1 MAEDNLARKLA
12 VIVHA
17 DIVGSTLLV
26 RQNDRLAHQRMQAA
40 FQRFSATIKDYGGH
54 ARELRGDALVAEFD
68 RASDAV
74 TAALAFQLANI
85 EFNAALDDDLR
96 PQLRIGISLGEVIIA
111 DNTITGSGVV
121 LAQRLE
127 QLAEADAVVVQGA
140 VSEAVPA
147 QLPFRFDA
155 LGEQQLKGFEQPVRA
170 YVAELAAADE
180 LPAPEKNSALSSQT
194 STAQRGS
201 RKTLITLKPFECK
214 EGLDF
219 GEGMANDLAMF
230 LGRFGDFSITVQS
243 SSEDVDEAQYV
254 LEGRVQHAGSRIR
267 ISAQLSQG
275 SPGPLI
281 WGERYTRESVD
292 LFDVQDEIVE
302 MICASVAHK
311 IDSVESSRNLESGD
325 RQLTA
330 YDYYIKGREIFFTR
344 TRAASAESMRLV
356 LKAIAMDE
364 SLSRAQGFIAFI
376 LVQSYRHGWT
386 DNPQAALDEAQEYAL
401 RALKLD
407 HYDFASHWRIGA
419 VYLYRRQFDKALAEY
434 QKERDINPYHAGFLA
449 EMTTALIYVDR
460 YDEAL
465 QQIREAIAIN
475 PEHPEWFLGQLGWVL
490 YESGRYDEAILAF
503 ERMNA
508 PSVIFLPIIAA
519 TLVRLER
526 LDEARSVISD
536 LLTRD
541 PDFRLD
547 SFEFWPYQNDAC
559 RIALVDDLK
568 ATGLFD

>member
-1 MAEDNLARKLA
+1 MSEGNLARKLA

-26 RQNDRLAHQRMQAA
+26 QQDDRLAHERMQAA
-40 FQRFSATIKDYGGH
+40 FRRFSATIEDYGGH
-54 ARELRGDALVAEFD
+54 AREIRGDALVAEFD

-74 TAALAFQLANI
+74 TAALAFQLTNV

-127 QLAEADAVVVQGA
+127 QLAAADAVVVQGA

-147 QLPFRFDA
+147 QLPFRFNA
-155 LGEQQLKGFEQPVRA
+155 LGEQHLKGFEQPVRA
-170 YVAELAAADE
+170 FVVELAAESE
-180 LPAPEKNSALSSQT
+180 LPAAEKNSTSSSQ
-194 STAQRGS
+194 ARPAPGGS
-201 RKTLITLKPFECK
+201 RKTLITVQPFECK
-214 EGLDF
+214 EDLDF
-219 GEGMANDLAMF
+219 GEGLANDLAMF
-230 LGRFGDFSITVQS
+230 LGRFGDFSVTVQS
-243 SSEDVDEAQYV
+243 SAEGVDEAQYV
-254 LEGRVQHAGSRIR
+254 LEGRVQHAGARIR
-267 ISAQLSQG
+267 ITAQLSQG
-275 SPGPLI
+275 KPGPLI

-330 YDYYIKGREIFFTR
+330 YDFYIKGREIFFAR
-344 TRAASAESMRLV
+344 TRAANAESMRLV

-364 SLSRAQGFIAFI
+364 SLSRAHGFVAFI
-376 LVQSYRHGWT
+376 LLQSYRHGWS
-386 DNPQAALDEAQEYAL
+386 DDPQAVLDQAQEYAL

-407 HYDFASHWRIGA
+407 HYDFVSHWRIGA
-419 VYLYRRQFDKALAEY
+419 VYLFRRQFDKALAEY
-434 QKERDINPYHAGFLA
+434 QKARDINPYHAGFLA
-449 EMTTALIYVDR
+449 EMTTALIYVEC

-519 TLVRLER
+519 TAVRLER

-536 LLTRD
+536 LLTQD

-547 SFEFWPYQNDAC
+547 SFQFWPYQNEAR

>member
-1 MAEDNLARKLA
+1 MVEGNLARKLA

-26 RQNDRLAHQRMQAA
+26 QQDDRLAHERMQAA
-40 FQRFSATIKDYGGH
+40 FRRFSATIEDYGGH
-54 ARELRGDALVAEFD
+54 AREIRGDALVAEFD

-74 TAALAFQLANI
+74 TAALAFQLANV
-85 EFNAALDDDLR
+85 EFNEALDDDLR

-111 DNTITGSGVV
+111 DNTITGAGVV

-127 QLAEADAVVVQGA
+127 QLAAADAVVVQGA

-147 QLPFRFDA
+147 QLPFRFGA
-155 LGEQQLKGFEQPVRA
+155 LGEQHLKGFEEPVRA
-170 YVAELAAADE
+170 FVAELAVAAK
-180 LPAPEKNSALSSQT
+180 LPAPEKNPESMPQT
-194 STAQRGS
+194 GQAQRGS
-201 RKTLITLKPFECK
+201 RKTLITVLAFECK
-214 EGLDF
+214 GDPEF

-230 LGRFGDFSITVQS
+230 LGRFGDFSVTVRS
-243 SSEDVDEAQYV
+243 SAEGVDEVQYV
-254 LEGRVQHAGSRIR
+254 LEGRVQHAGARIR
-267 ISAQLSQG
+267 ISVQLSQG
-275 SPGPLI
+275 KPGPLI

-311 IDSVESSRNLESGD
+311 VDSVESGRNLESGD

-344 TRAASAESMRLV
+344 TRAANAESMRLV
-356 LKAIAMDE
+356 LKAISMDE

-386 DNPQAALDEAQEYAL
+386 DNPQAALDQAHEYAL
-401 RALKLD
+401 LALKLD
-407 HYDFASHWRIGA
+407 PYDFASHWRIGG
-419 VYLYRRQFDKALAEY
+419 VYLFHRQFDKAMAEY
-434 QKERDINPYHAGFLA
+434 EKARDINRYHAGFLA
-449 EMTTALIYVDR
+449 EMTTALIFVER

-465 QQIREAIAIN
+465 QQIQQAIAIN

-508 PSVIFLPIIAA
+508 PSMIFLPIIAA

-536 LLTRD
+536 LLTQD

-547 SFEFWPYQNDAC
+547 SFQFWPYQNEAR
-559 RIALVDDLK
+559 RIALADDLK
-568 ATGLFD
+568 ATELFD